1 MGSHLDWSALVV
13 IEQDIIAILILT
25 NAIFVFVCISS
36 AEVCMW
42 LGPSHRQAKQ
52 NEKNSGV
59 DGITYVL

>member
-1 MGSHLDWSALVV
+1 MASEVAMVWETKTWKIRHVNIGV
-13 IEQDIIAILILT
+13 
-25 NAIFVFVCISS
+25 